1 MSEWVDLRKFLAN
14 WPYDP
19 DNDARVIHGEG
30 GREILQVRTP
40 LGLEQYELEGRPDG
54 SRPHGMESA
63 LDYHLERLD
72 SARKEQREGEFEL
85 NETECAE
92 LFNEGT
98 LYYLRYLRLFQ
109 LRDWARTARDTT
121 RNLRVFDLVHRY
133 AQREE
138 DQQYLEKWRP
148 YILRMQAISE
158 AMIALEED
166 AHHRAEQI
174 LLNAI
179 EAIELLPEL
188 NDETFGFERERSL
201 AALRDLV
208 KQVEKK
214 KPVTELESLEQQL
227 RRAIEE
233 QEFELAAQLRDRI
246 RALRNAAR

>member
-1 MSEWVDLRKFLAN
+1 
-14 WPYDP
+14 
-19 DNDARVIHGEG
+19 
-30 GREILQVRTP
+30 
-40 LGLEQYELEGRPDG
+40 
-54 SRPHGMESA
+54 
-63 LDYHLERLD
+63 
-72 SARKEQREGEFEL
+72 
-85 NETECAE
+85 
-92 LFNEGT
+92 
-98 LYYLRYLRLFQ
+98 
-109 LRDWARTARDTT
+109 
-121 RNLRVFDLVHRY
+121 
-133 AQREE
+133 
-138 DQQYLEKWRP
+138 
-148 YILRMQAISE
+148 MQAISE